1 MGFLKEGRDMPQ
13 KSENNTEK
21 SNQYISWD
29 DNQHS
34 IDHETIDSQHKELID
49 ICNSLYDSHQKGDT
63 IEGIRNTLMAIVE
76 YARTHFKDEEGLMS
90 EIGFPGLNRQKKSHR
105 EFIDRITGFLQELR
119 RGHQISALRLLA
131 FLKNW
136 IEEHIENEDKQIGN
150 FLKAKKI
157 EA

>member
-1 MGFLKEGRDMPQ
+1 MPQ
-13 KSENNTEK
+13 KSENKNDE

-29 DNQHS
+29 DERYS
-34 IDHETIDSQHKELID
+34 INNEEIDSQHKKLID
-49 ICNSLYDSHQKGDT
+49 ICNSLYDSHQRGDT
-63 IEGIRNTLMAIVE
+63 IDGIRNALLAIVE

-105 EFIDRITGFLQELR
+105 EFLDRITGFLQELR

-136 IEEHIENEDKQIGN
+136 IEDHIENEDKLIGS
-150 FLKAKKI
+150 FLKAKKA
-157 EA
+157 EV